1 MTAGRKIYAP
11 QFEFAVRY
19 IAVRDIEG
27 MGSCWQDILGDHL
40 RRRSGRRSNVS
51 GAHTPGFSYF
61 PMMYAVLKG
70 WAQVGKE
77 FTYVTTDDEVDE
89 LMWKT
94 TPM

>member
-51 GAHTPGFSYF
+51 GAHTPDFF
-61 PMMYAVLKG
+61 LDCPLTHTFLLPARCIPH
-70 WAQVGKE
+70 E
-77 FTYVTTDDEVDE
+77 DRR
-89 LMWKT
+89 
-94 TPM
+94 